1 MHKAIAA
8 IIFIAL
14 FCSCRISSGTWYS
27 DGQKVKATGI
37 SCPRWSTTYTIRGR
51 VVYTDSITGRK
62 MKVVKY
68 RDKNSCFS
76 HDERKRIEIT
86 YDSTGKRIGR
96 ENVLRQERKAANAR
110 YRSCDTCKYTRR
122 KVRTKYGGNLAVH

>member
-14 FCSCRISSGTWYS
+14 SCSCMVSSYTSYS
-27 DGQKVKATGI
+27 DGQKVQSTDI

-62 MKVVKY
+62 VKVVKY

-86 YDSTGKRIGR
+86 YDSTGKRTGR
-96 ENVLRQERKAANAR
+96 ENVLRKERKAAGAR
-110 YRSCDTCKYTRR
+110 
-122 KVRTKYGGNLAVH
+122 